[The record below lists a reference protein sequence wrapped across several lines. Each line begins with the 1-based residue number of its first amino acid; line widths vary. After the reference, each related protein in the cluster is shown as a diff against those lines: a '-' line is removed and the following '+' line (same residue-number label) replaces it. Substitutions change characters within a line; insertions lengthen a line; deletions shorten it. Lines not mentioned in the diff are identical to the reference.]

1 MSKKLEK
8 TILEICLYK
17 PTLKV
22 VKTYV
27 TLPKSLPKFGVAHA
41 QYYQRMRV
49 SISYAHWAR
58 RPHNR
63 SNIVLCKGEFEN
75 IFFCST

>member
-49 SISYAHWAR
+49 SISNAHWAR